1 MRFDLQL
8 LGTNAALPL
17 YGRHTTAQVLT
28 VESQSF
34 LIDCGEGTQM
44 QMESFKV
51 KRHKIHQIFIS
62 HLHGDHIF
70 GLWGLL
76 TSYSLNSRKKKLQI
90 FSPSGLEEI
99 IMPALTIGGA
109 DLGFEIE
116 FVVVNPIVSELIFDN
131 SLLEVYTI
139 PLLHRIPTCG
149 YLFKEKPRAANIIS
163 AQIQKYGLSVP
174 QILAAK
180 AGETVVLDD
189 GQELPASELTKP
201 APPPRSFAFC
211 SDTRYT
217 ESIVPI
223 IKGVDLLYHE
233 STFCE
238 PLKAKAIATM
248 HSTAKEAALIAQKAK
263 VGKLILGHYS
273 ARYPDPQELE
283 LEARTVF
290 QESYAGV
297 DGMVVEIPFRQ
308 RGA

>member
-28 VESQSF
+28 VDSQSF

-44 QMESFKV
+44 QMEAFKV

-90 FSPSGLEEI
+90 FSPPGLEEI
-99 IMPALTIGGA
+99 LMPALTIGGT

-116 FVVVNPIVSELIFDN
+116 FVVIDPRVSKLIFEN
-131 SLLEVYTI
+131 KALEVYTI

-163 AQIQKYGLSVP
+163 EQIQKYKLSVP

-180 AGETVVLDD
+180 AGQTIVLNN
-189 GQELPASELTKP
+189 GKELAATALTTP

-217 ESIVPI
+217 ESIIPI

-238 PLKAKAIATM
+238 SLKAKAIATM

-273 ARYPDPQELE
+273 ARYPDPQEFE
-283 LEARTVF
+283 AEARTVF
-290 QESYAGV
+290 RETYAGI
-297 DGMVVEIPFRQ
+297 DGLMIEVPFAKR
-308 RGA
+308 AE